1 MSLTESAYAPDLRS
15 VLPDLQHED
24 ADDEIVADL
33 ARALRGPAEKCLVA
47 SGDFSATFAGQ
58 PHSAGISPAEW
69 NLSDQVALAQMH
81 AVCALAGCD
90 ISVAH
95 TGGCTP
101 LELERL
107 GLGEAS
113 PAVLGNAISAARSAG
128 SKYVMAELAYDSVRK
143 CAGAAEAAEQLAG
156 QAVQIADSNVH
167 GLLVTIG
174 DADASPAVVRA
185 LREVTALPLAVLLGI
200 SPAAAA
206 ARGDDWLV
214 ELCED
219 LSGQGVACLGLD
231 CCCVADLEPMRDVDQ
246 AVRGCRMGVWLRI
259 SDEKTVLAACAEQEA
274 FDSAAP
280 RGRVRNASAGR
291 RGLIGSL
298 CASREFIRPNVCSLG
313 VGFTHADAG
322 DLVECLERSR
332 A

>member
-113 PAVLGNAISAARSAG
+113 PAVLGNADNTTERMI
-128 SKYVMAELAYDSVRK
+128 
-143 CAGAAEAAEQLAG
+143 
-156 QAVQIADSNVH
+156 
-167 GLLVTIG
+167 
-174 DADASPAVVRA
+174 
-185 LREVTALPLAVLLGI
+185 
-200 SPAAAA
+200 
-206 ARGDDWLV
+206 
-214 ELCED
+214 
-219 LSGQGVACLGLD
+219 ACLEMLRGEFRFNGYVHAKVIPGTSPELVD
-231 CCCVADLEPMRDVDQ
+231 RLGRLADRLSV
-246 AVRGCRMGVWLRI
+246 
-259 SDEKTVLAACAEQEA
+259 
-274 FDSAAP
+274 
-280 RGRVRNASAGR
+280 N
-291 RGLIGSL
+291 
-298 CASREFIRPNVCSLG
+298 
-313 VGFTHADAG
+313 
-322 DLVECLERSR
+322 
-332 A
+332 